1 MNVMN
6 ENIMSLL
13 HWIED
18 DVGAIF
24 AILDIYPN
32 NDLNI
37 FTMLNTRTWTMN
49 IHKVISVSFLVVKHM
64 NVTKE
69 QILYS
74 CSLKSGEFVDF
85 ETKGYKETLR
95 LKQCLW
101 LLSLKEKEKE
111 NLIRWVVH
119 RVLEQHIQF
128 YLFAV
133 IILMLGAAF
142 HVKMIVFNSENIHII
157 LIFEYSGLILNNI
170 HINISRF
177 KFAKLLQF
185 FLQCSCVMH
194 RPRPGLQL
202 RASWWTARQPLLFM
216 GCYYCFINI
225 SKQEYSLVEM

>member
-1 MNVMN
+1 MV
-6 ENIMSLL
+6 
-13 HWIED
+13 
-18 DVGAIF
+18 
-24 AILDIYPN
+24 
-32 NDLNI
+32 
-37 FTMLNTRTWTMN
+37 NTNTWTWTIN
-49 IHKVISVSFLVVKHM
+49 ISTQSHFCFFLGCKAYE

-95 LKQCLW
+95 FKQCLW

-185 FLQCSCVMH
+185 FLLLLLH
-194 RPRPGLQL
+194 APPPPWAL
-202 RASWWTARQPLLFM
+202 WWTARQPLLFM

-225 SKQEYSLVEM
+225 SKQEYSLLEM

>member
-1 MNVMN
+1 MWPSHSMNVMN

-95 LKQCLW
+95 FKQCLW

-111 NLIRWVVH
+111 NLIRRVVH

-170 HINISRF
+170 QI
-177 KFAKLLQF
+177 
-185 FLQCSCVMH
+185 
-194 RPRPGLQL
+194 
-202 RASWWTARQPLLFM
+202 
-216 GCYYCFINI
+216 
-225 SKQEYSLVEM
+225 